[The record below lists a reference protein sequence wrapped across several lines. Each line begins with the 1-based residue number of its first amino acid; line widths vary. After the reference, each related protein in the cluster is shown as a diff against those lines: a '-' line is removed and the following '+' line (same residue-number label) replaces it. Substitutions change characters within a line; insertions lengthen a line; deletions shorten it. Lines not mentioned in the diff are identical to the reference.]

1 MIRFFRALFRRKPQQ
16 ALGPTIECEVREDPT
31 AAWLWRVY
39 LKDGTREI
47 ELCTGHHADHEQ
59 ARAAM
64 IAEFNAEARRRGG
77 VMRAAKAQLG
87 DGLNLIG
94 VRTED
99 RLELRVLAPEHWA
112 RDPVDLVA
120 WISTSDAQI
129 ADVFVS
135 RTGRE
140 AWVYAGDASFR
151 VRADEAPAFASAL
164 LLPFEEE
171 A

>member
-1 MIRFFRALFRRKPQQ
+1 MIRFLRGLFRREPQQ
-16 ALGPTIECEVREDPT
+16 TLGLTIECEVRE
-31 AAWLWRVY
+31 AAPGGWQWRVY
-39 LKDGTREI
+39 LKDGAREI
-47 ELCTGHHADHEQ
+47 ELSTGHHADHEQ

-64 IAEFNAEARRRGG
+64 VAEFNAEARRRGG

-87 DGLNLIG
+87 DGLSLIG

-120 WISTSDAQI
+120 WISASEAQI

-135 RTGRE
+135 RAARE

-151 VRADEAPAFASAL
+151 IRADEAPAFASAL

-171 A
+171 T